1 MLGSC
6 VSVTNGATRVSTR
19 LARSRLHIEQQ
30 MHPAPEVGG
39 VVELDQTGFTKGA
52 VLALLHSGKGAV
64 EEGLEKVLG
73 LAEGLALGGAQAL
86 VLGD

>member
-1 MLGSC
+1 MRQRHEWSHESHHAACTVTASHRTADASGSR
-6 VSVTNGATRVSTR
+6 GG
-19 LARSRLHIEQQ
+19 
-30 MHPAPEVGG
+30 GG

-52 VLALLHSGKGAV
+52 VIALLHSGKGAV
-64 EEGLEKVLG
+64 QEGLEEVLG